1 MSSQIGF
8 SLSHVGTAPA
18 PLSYIQEVA
27 FGTMPASP
35 TLTAVKV
42 IDQFTPRIDNMEMDV
57 RSIGSHYLYGMQSG
71 GHTYG
76 LGLTLHPFDLPF
88 LKIGT
93 NGPNYTTPAGTVT
106 ASYAMAFKYYQST
119 GTLGY
124 NLYNIQLLGG
134 RPNTTSISISS
145 QGLVEATQDW
155 VFRDI
160 TKPTAGDIS
169 GSTWPAFPTTAVL
182 SNIDAG
188 SKPLTINGTAYAIGD
203 FKIDWNNN
211 LIQKKYIGSDLLDQ
225 SVLGAVDISGSF
237 VTPAGQDTLLETA
250 IHDFPQSGVTGK
262 LTVKTGVMI
271 INMTNMKLLTD
282 APTGLS
288 AGPTDAYE
296 HAYTFKC
303 STATLDTT

>member
-1 MSSQIGF
+1 
-8 SLSHVGTAPA
+8 
-18 PLSYIQEVA
+18 
-27 FGTMPASP
+27 MPASP